1 MAVAVAA
8 KYNWTPQQ
16 IGELTL
22 AQLSDHAQEPK
33 ELEKRIRRVRM
44 SDKQRE
50 LAEAVGYFDGDS
62 S

>member
-33 ELEKRIRRVRM
+33 ELEKRIRRARM
-44 SDKQRE
+44 TPERRE
-50 LAEAVGYFDGDS
+50 LAQAVGYFDNG
-62 S
+62 